1 MATKT
6 QTQNTQRR
14 PVQAA
19 LDDPDLIRAA
29 KILCAVF
36 GHPPVVTTCFGYI
49 NCARCGEQLGDSL
62 GGVSTIGEG
71 RMVVGHNCKNCR
83 AVEKKLRPIDRVLT
97 EGVRP

>member
-1 MATKT
+1 MRA
-6 QTQNTQRR
+6 QRTA
-14 PVQAA
+14 PKSSVQKA

-62 GGVSTIGEG
+62 GGGRSVGSEQMIIGHDCEG
-71 RMVVGHNCKNCR
+71 CR
-83 AVEKKLRPIDRVLT
+83 AVEKKLRPIDRLLT